1 MLPVLMLQQWA
12 VYVTC
17 EQFVDSV
24 LPSGPKPRRVVA
36 CGCVHIT
43 ATLFAATHLSCEFVP
58 MPRRNEPHVH
68 THKEE
73 SNPLRWHG
81 AELSVTI
88 LGNWQYYRA
97 KVLRYMRQIAVITPY
112 AQFRF
117 HYKAEDDKNS
127 LDVTFVRRTDKM
139 PPPPKAGSYVFPTSC
154 VIPTAGQC
162 HWM

>member
-1 MLPVLMLQQWA
+1 MRSCVFHSNTSLLPL
-12 VYVTC
+12 TC
-17 EQFVDSV
+17 H
-24 LPSGPKPRRVVA
+24 LRV
-36 CGCVHIT
+36 
-43 ATLFAATHLSCEFVP
+43 VP
-58 MPRRNEPHVH
+58 MPCRNEPHVH
-68 THKEE
+68 VHKEE
-73 SNPLRWHG
+73 SNPLKWHG

-139 PPPPKAGSYVFPTSC
+139 PPPPKAGWLPPSKLRVHLQLCSALGWWC
-154 VIPTAGQC
+154 VCSTLSTCYTRCAYTTAC
-162 HWM
+162 IHP